1 LNRLKTAER
10 PFVVLGESMDLQNG
24 PEGIRIRDLAETS
37 ARDHF
42 LELFDLK
49 VRPQG
54 RKLHLTVV
62 LDRQGGSVTLDDCA
76 SVSRDLEK
84 RLDETD
90 LIGTSY
96 LLEVSSPGLDRPLR
110 GPEDYGRFRGRM
122 ARFVLAEPLEGLASF
137 EGRLGET
144 SDGRL
149 EVKIG
154 KQRVL
159 WVPFASVKNAK
170 LMVEM

>member
-1 LNRLKTAER
+1 
-10 PFVVLGESMDLQNG
+10 MDFQNG
-24 PEGIRIRDLAETS
+24 PEGVRIRDLAE
-37 ARDHF
+37 AAVKDHF
-42 LELFDLK
+42 LELFELK

-54 RKLHLTVV
+54 RKLVLTVV
-62 LDRQGGSVTLDDCA
+62 LDRPSGPVTLDDCA
-76 SVSRDLEK
+76 AVSRDLEQ

-110 GPEDYGRFRGRM
+110 GPEDYGRFQGRM
-122 ARFVLAEPLEGLASF
+122 ARFILAEPLEGMVSF
-137 EGRLGET
+137 EGRLGEV

-149 EVKIG
+149 EVRIG

-159 WVPFASVKNAK
+159 WVPFASVKSAK